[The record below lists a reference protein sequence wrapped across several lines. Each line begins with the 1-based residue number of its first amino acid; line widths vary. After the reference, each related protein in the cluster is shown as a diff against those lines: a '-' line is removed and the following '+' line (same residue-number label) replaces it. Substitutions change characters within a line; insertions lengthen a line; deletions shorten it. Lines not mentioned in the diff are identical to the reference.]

1 MPYSNIEQL
10 MNQFDPEELARLTG
24 DPSGQQIN
32 VVKVDF
38 ARVLAESIIDSYLVG
53 RYDLAQ
59 IGMSDA
65 VLTKLSLDLTI
76 YQLFEN
82 HYGRTEIPHRIIW
95 RRIHAIKLLNDLQAG
110 RASLVSQYANEL
122 NPPSIVSNKS
132 AAERTFGSDL
142 LNQFSER

>member
-1 MPYSNIEQL
+1 

-32 VVKVDF
+32 VVKIDF

-53 RYDLAQ
+53 RYNLEE

-82 HYGRTEIPHRIIW
+82 HYGRTEIPYTIIW
-95 RRIHAIKLLNDLQAG
+95 RRIHAINLLSDLQAG
-110 RASLVSQYANEL
+110 RAALVSQYANEL
-122 NPPSIVSNKS
+122 KPPSIVSNKTTD
-132 AAERTFGSDL
+132 ERTFGSNL